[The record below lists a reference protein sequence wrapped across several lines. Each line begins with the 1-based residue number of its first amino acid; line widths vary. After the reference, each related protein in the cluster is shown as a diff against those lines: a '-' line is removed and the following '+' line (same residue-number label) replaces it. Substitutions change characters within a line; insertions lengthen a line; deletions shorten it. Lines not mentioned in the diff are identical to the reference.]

1 MINRRRFVATLG
13 ASAVAPVASTLW
25 NESGGATPPRASGA
39 RSLVSLN
46 GNWERYVGGVL
57 YDVVSVPSSQRPMGF
72 YDLRRGFLL
81 PRLPSHR
88 RVFLHFA
95 AITYYG
101 EVSVSGERLGT
112 MGPYVPYEFE
122 FTTQAKEGEN
132 HLEVGISDLTPR
144 PGAEGRAA
152 LELGVNPGWEA
163 YGGIIREVYVEVR
176 PAVFIENVKLGH
188 VLSRDYTEAH
198 CNATVFVSSRT
209 AGAARV
215 MVSMAQRGVEV
226 ARAEKRFQIRPGVT
240 EVELQFPVAAPALWS
255 PETPNLYEL
264 RVSLE
269 SDQGED
275 LWTTRTGLREVRI
288 AGNQFLLNG
297 EPLVLKGVCRHDM
310 WNGEGFTLTPGQM
323 EQDMRMIK
331 ELGCNFVRLVHYPHH
346 RRIIELADEVG
357 LLVSE
362 EPGYWGMDFT
372 RMSES
377 MKELGYEIMERTI
390 RRDWNSPSVF
400 AWLLG
405 NECKL
410 TVDYLMEGKARC
422 RKLDPLARPVSFAN
436 DMPMEQA
443 KLIFEQ
449 AGMDFFDQHIYT
461 YELDDFARAAQFYG
475 HGHPLTFS
483 EWGGKAI
490 GQSQVVM
497 EDTVERLLD
506 LVQVG
511 ALAGH
516 SFWSWEDMRQ
526 YSRIDGEMHNGILES
541 GVVTENREPREVP
554 YMELARLFAGR
565 RAEKKPASAKPR
577 GVPLLRIPWDRN
589 SHFASID
596 LQPLVDGSDGRRSWQ
611 AFEGRMSAFWASSRL
626 ARNQWNRTEERFLLW
641 QGSAIEVTG
650 VRFLIPAA
658 DGFVRPLMLTPEVPE
673 VVIPVGQDCTRLH
686 ILGQVTLPSGFP
698 ITGRRGEIVATYQML
713 FSGGEK
719 EGFSVRNGIEVA
731 RANRIYEA
739 TRINPVATAAQPAL
753 EFVKDIVRE
762 HYQINLLTI
771 PVSKSKLESLRCTLH
786 APHPPLA
793 IFAVTVECTSAV
805 PMRST
810 P

>member
-1 MINRRRFVATLG
+1 MINRRRFVAALG
-13 ASAVAPVASTLW
+13 ASAVAPVASALW
-25 NESGGATPPRASGA
+25 SGSGGATPSCASGA

-57 YDVVSVPSSQRPMGF
+57 YGVVSVPSSQRPMGF
-72 YDLRRGFLL
+72 YHLRRGFLL
-81 PRLPSHR
+81 TRLSSHQ
-88 RVFLHFA
+88 RVFLHFD

-101 EVSVSGERLGT
+101 EVSVNGERLGA

-122 FTTQAKEGEN
+122 FTAQAKEGEN
-132 HLEVGISDLTPR
+132 HVEVGIADLTPT
-144 PGAEGRAA
+144 PEGRGQAA

-163 YGGIIREVYVEVR
+163 YGGIIRDVYVEIR
-176 PAVFIENVKLGH
+176 PAVFIENVQWGYDLR
-188 VLSRDYTEAH
+188 RDYTRAR
-198 CNATVFVSSRT
+198 CQATVFISARE
-209 AGAARV
+209 AGAARIRA
-215 MVSMAQRGVEV
+215 SLEQGAARV
-226 ARAEKRFQIRPGVT
+226 ASAERSFQLRAGVT
-240 EVELQFPVAAPALWS
+240 EVRLPFSVAAPALWS
-255 PETPNLYEL
+255 PERPNLYEL
-264 RVSLE
+264 RVSLD
-269 SDQGED
+269 SDEGED
-275 LWTTRTGLREVRI
+275 YWSTRTGFREVRI
-288 AGNQFLLNG
+288 EGNQFVLNG
-297 EPLVLKGVCRHDM
+297 KRLVLKGVCRHDM
-310 WNGEGFTLTPGQM
+310 WKGEGFTLTRRQM

-346 RRIIELADEVG
+346 RRIIELADELG

-372 RMSES
+372 RMSEA

-390 RRDWNSPSVF
+390 RRDWNSPSVL

-410 TVDYLMEGKARC
+410 TVEYLKEGKARC
-422 RKLDPLARPVSFAN
+422 RKLDPWARPVSFAN

-443 KLIFEQ
+443 KPIFEQ
-449 AGMDFFDQHIYT
+449 AGMDFFDQHLYT
-461 YELDDFARAAQFYG
+461 YNLEDFARAAQFYG
-475 HGHPLTFS
+475 AERPVTFS

-490 GQSQVVM
+490 GQSQAIM

-541 GVVTENREPREVP
+541 GVVTEIREPREVP

-565 RAEKKPASAKPR
+565 RAEERPASAKPR
-577 GVPLLRIPWDRN
+577 VAPLRSIPWDRN

-596 LQPLVDGSDGRRSWQ
+596 LQMLVDGADGRRSWQ
-611 AFEGRMSAFWASSRL
+611 ALEGRMAAFWAKSRL
-626 ARNQWNRTEERFLLW
+626 ARNQWKRMEERFLLW
-641 QGSAIEVTG
+641 QGSEIKVVG
-650 VRFLIPAA
+650 VRFLIPVV
-658 DGFVRPLMLTPEVPE
+658 DGFVRPLVLTPEVPE
-673 VVIPVGQDCTRLH
+673 VVIPVGQDCARLH

-698 ITGRRGEIVATYQML
+698 ITGRRGELVATYQLL
-713 FSGGEK
+713 FPGGEQ
-719 EGFSVRNGIEVA
+719 EEFSIRSGIEVA

-753 EFVKDIVRE
+753 EFVKDVVRE
-762 HYQINLLTI
+762 DYQINLLTI
-771 PVSKSKLESLRCTLH
+771 PVRK
-786 APHPPLA
+786 P
-793 IFAVTVECTSAV
+793 
-805 PMRST
+805 
-810 P
+810 